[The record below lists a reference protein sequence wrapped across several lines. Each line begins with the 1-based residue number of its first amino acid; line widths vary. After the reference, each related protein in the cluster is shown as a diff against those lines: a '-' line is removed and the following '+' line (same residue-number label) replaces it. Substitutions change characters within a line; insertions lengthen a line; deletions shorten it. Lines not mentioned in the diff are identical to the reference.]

1 MILSKLLQ
9 LKPKPSALF
18 AIFLGEKIPA
28 YLGMGPSDPEPC
40 PAVFYTTGF

>member
-18 AIFLGEKIPA
+18 AIFFGEKMPA
-28 YLGMGPSDPEPC
+28 YRGMGPSDPDP
-40 PAVFYTTGF
+40 